1 MNKSNYYSYKS
12 SLLVGEENSIYANKL
27 TKKELERARKEVEI
41 ELRNKNFKNTPIVS
55 LQNN

>member
-12 SLLVGEENSIYANKL
+12 SLLLGEENSIYANKL

-41 ELRNKNFKNTPIVS
+41 ELRNKNFKNK
-55 LQNN
+55 NF